1 MHGLHKRKLLG
12 SLDGSMRGLWSRR
25 LLRYSSLGL
34 RCMRRRSRDRHTG
47 GSRRHHMH
55 IVPCG
60 LFLGSLDRSVCSVCG
75 WLEDRCAGGQGRHD
89 LHCMRGWE
97 VLRSIDTSMHELCSR
112 TVCGVDGIE
121 RIECLHWVLGG
132 EVRGR
137 DGVGV
142 GVGMHSMRRW
152 LSDRHAGV
160 GGRHEVHGLHKR
172 ELLGSLDGSMRG
184 L

>member
-1 MHGLHKRKLLG
+1 
-12 SLDGSMRGLWSRR
+12 
-25 LLRYSSLGL
+25 
-34 RCMRRRSRDRHTG
+34 
-47 GSRRHHMH
+47 MH

-60 LFLGSLDRSVCSVCG
+60 SFLSSLDRSLCSVCG

-112 TVCGVDGIE
+112 TVCGVGGIE
-121 RIECLHWVLGG
+121 RIERLHWVLGG

-152 LSDRHAGV
+152 LSDGHAGV
-160 GGRHEVHGLHKR
+160 GGRHEVHGLR
-172 ELLGSLDGSMRG
+172 YRSTLRRLDCRLRGMCSWLLQRGDVCLLQSVHCWVHCNWHPGYGRGFCGSQMLFVC
-184 L
+184 

>member
-1 MHGLHKRKLLG
+1 M
-12 SLDGSMRGLWSRR
+12 
-25 LLRYSSLGL
+25 Y
-34 RCMRRRSRDRHTG
+34 
-47 GSRRHHMH
+47 

-112 TVCGVDGIE
+112 TVCGVGGIE
-121 RIECLHWVLGG
+121 RIGRLHWVRCG

-142 GVGMHSMRRW
+142 DDGMRGVRW
-152 LSDRHAGV
+152 RLGDGHAGV
-160 GGRHEVHGLHKR
+160 GRRHEVHGVHKR
-172 ELLGSLDGSMRG
+172 ELLSSIDGSM
-184 L
+184 